1 MPWTALG
8 LTLAAGQNPYAA
20 LFLLAVLARSDNVAL
35 SPAVSIPL
43 SIPHRRNWCDLC
55 ASRCASIC
63 RQAPRAGGVWRH

>member
-35 SPAVSIPL
+35 TLQSPFTFLPTPPQLA
-43 SIPHRRNWCDLC
+43 
-55 ASRCASIC
+55 
-63 RQAPRAGGVWRH
+63 